1 MEVSMRHINV
11 GLLGMGNIGTGTYK
25 TLEMNKECIAR
36 NTGLDITISRI
47 LEKDVLRERDVT
59 VDMSQFT
66 QNPDDVLN
74 DPSIGIVIELLG
86 GIEPAT
92 SFMLAALRNGKHV
105 VTANKAAV
113 AKNYSQLMKTARDNG
128 VMIRFEAAVGGG
140 IPILNAL
147 TSQLLSNKCMEILG
161 ILNGTTNYIL
171 TQMAQNGLA
180 YEDALKDAQAK
191 GFAEADP
198 TADVEGHD
206 VANKLSILISMSFGE
221 RIPPE
226 DIPTV
231 GITGISMADIEKA
244 SAEGKKIKLI
254 AQAKRKEGG
263 GVECS
268 VGPMAIPADSPLA
281 GVNNEFNAIYIV
293 GNAVGELMF
302 YGKGAG
308 PLPTGSAVMGDVI
321 EIGLTSAMFR

>member
-1 MEVSMRHINV
+1 
-11 GLLGMGNIGTGTYK
+11 
-25 TLEMNKECIAR
+25 
-36 NTGLDITISRI
+36 
-47 LEKDVLRERDVT
+47 
-59 VDMSQFT
+59 
-66 QNPDDVLN
+66 
-74 DPSIGIVIELLG
+74 
-86 GIEPAT
+86 
-92 SFMLAALRNGKHV
+92 ML
-105 VTANKAAV
+105 
-113 AKNYSQLMKTARDNG
+113 
-128 VMIRFEAAVGGG
+128 RFEAAVGGG

-147 TSQLLSNKCMEILG
+147 TSQLLSNECMEILG

-180 YEDALKDAQAK
+180 YDDALKDAQLK

-206 VANKLSILISMSFGE
+206 VANKLSILVSMAFGE

-226 DIPTV
+226 DIPTT

-244 SAEGKKIKLI
+244 AAEGNKLKLI
-254 AQAKRKEGG
+254 AKATRKDGG

-281 GVNNEFNAIYIV
+281 GVNNEFNAIYII

-308 PLPTGSAVMGDVI
+308 ALPTGSAVMGDVI
-321 EIGLTSAMFR
+321 EIGLTSSRFR